1 MPNPENLKPFKKGY
15 DERRNLKGVP
25 RKYINTLKENGYT
38 QQEVKATVMVLM
50 SMNLQELSEIWNN
63 KQSDTLLLTL
73 AGAIKRGIEKGSIY
87 TIQQLL
93 EMVFGKP
100 KETSQVTT
108 DGKIEVVFTQGKT
121 IL

>member
-38 QQEVKATVMVLM
+38 QQEVKATIMVLM

-100 KETSQVTT
+100 KESVQTEH
-108 DGKIEVVFTQGKT
+108 DGKIEVVFVNGKT